1 MTSNTLKFFVFIT
14 VVFFS
19 LFANAEGVKLKENT
33 FTVNTTLSLI
43 LDATLKGNCQD
54 WDAATKITIYDANGD
69 VYDKLDLIDVKN
81 DTVNEILEEGTYF
94 LRIEDHNVRSL
105 RKVSVTCDACVI
117 L

>member
-43 LDATLKGNCQD
+43 LDVTLKGNCQD

-81 DTVNEILEEGTYF
+81 DTVNEILENICKFSSNSPCEQAKNIVLKLIF
-94 LRIEDHNVRSL
+94 F
-105 RKVSVTCDACVI
+105 
-117 L
+117 